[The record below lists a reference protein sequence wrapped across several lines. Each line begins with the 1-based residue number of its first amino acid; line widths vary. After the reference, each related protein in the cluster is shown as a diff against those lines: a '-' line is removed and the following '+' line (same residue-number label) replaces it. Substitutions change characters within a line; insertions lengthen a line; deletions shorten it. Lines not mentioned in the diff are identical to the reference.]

1 MLHRALSER
10 SREADCVFVGA
21 AGALVVILPVP
32 VAAAAFNL
40 QRRLQPPDSV
50 LFGSV
55 QIGEMMFAVPAM
67 LIGLVPSIAAAR
79 ALTRELYRSDRLWNS
94 R

>member
-10 SREADCVFVGA
+10 SREADYVFVGA
-21 AGALVVILPVP
+21 AGAFVVILPVP
-32 VAAAAFNL
+32 VAAAAFSL

-50 LFGSV
+50 LFGLA
-55 QIGEMMFAVPAM
+55 QIGDMMFAVPAM
-67 LIGLVPSIAAAR
+67 LIGLFPSIAAAR